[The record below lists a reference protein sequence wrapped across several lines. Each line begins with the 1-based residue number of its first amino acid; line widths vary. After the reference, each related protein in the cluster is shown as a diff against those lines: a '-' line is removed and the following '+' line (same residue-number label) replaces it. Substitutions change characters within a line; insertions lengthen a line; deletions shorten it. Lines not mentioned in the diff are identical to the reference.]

1 MTNAEIL
8 FSLLRFEMCETPID
22 KETKNLITPE
32 LLPALYKLSKSHD
45 MVHLVADALD
55 KNGLLPDGTEAKK
68 RFLQQRSM
76 AIYRYEQ
83 INYELEEICRVLAEE
98 KIEHIPLKGSVIR
111 QYYPEPWMRTSCDI
125 DLLVR
130 TEKVDKAASLLQEKL
145 HYKNEGK
152 GPHDISLF
160 SESGVHLELHY
171 GTVEEGRAQNANEIL
186 SHIWETSEAE
196 NDAYRRVLSDE
207 MFYFYHI
214 AHMAKHFENGG
225 CGIRPFLDIWILD
238 EKIEHV
244 KASRDEL
251 LKQGGLLTFAENARK
266 LSKVWFLGEAHT
278 ELTRELENFI
288 LQGGVYGTVENRV
301 AVQQTKKGGKT
312 RYLFKRIFMPYQE
325 LKAHYPV
332 IKKHKWLTPVFQIVR
347 LVKFLFKGDK
357 KRSLHEIKENAT
369 LGEEKKLRTA
379 ELLKKLEL

>member
-98 KIEHIPLKGSVIR
+98 EIEHIPLKGSVIR

-171 GTVEEGRAQNANEIL
+171 DTVEEGYAQNANEIL
-186 SHIWETSEAE
+186 SHIWE
-196 NDAYRRVLSDE
+196 
-207 MFYFYHI
+207 
-214 AHMAKHFENGG
+214 
-225 CGIRPFLDIWILD
+225 
-238 EKIEHV
+238 
-244 KASRDEL
+244 
-251 LKQGGLLTFAENARK
+251 
-266 LSKVWFLGEAHT
+266 
-278 ELTRELENFI
+278 
-288 LQGGVYGTVENRV
+288 
-301 AVQQTKKGGKT
+301 
-312 RYLFKRIFMPYQE
+312 IF
-325 LKAHYPV
+325 
-332 IKKHKWLTPVFQIVR
+332 
-347 LVKFLFKGDK
+347 
-357 KRSLHEIKENAT
+357 S
-369 LGEEKKLRTA
+369 
-379 ELLKKLEL
+379 